1 MRSLRLKLLL
11 LKSDTSRSLING
23 TRSAEE
29 GRDVLKLQKALMGDM
44 CCQNIPN
51 KRGETP
57 GAGFCLHVSMVI
69 FNLSKRTEH
78 SFHMK
83 TKISLLYSLILLGS
97 FLVIRVQLFAEEK
110 NEIIQ
115 KSTPTG
121 IWCLLPSYGYKHP
134 RQINRLNNT
143 PCWANSNVDGIVLRA
158 DWDKIEPTEGKIDFS
173 YFDRGLELAKKYNKR
188 IEILVPAGKHSP
200 QWVYAAGADKF
211 YFHHRNGKPADY
223 MPIPWYPVLQEKFG
237 NLIKKLGERYDSSPY
252 LSYVIMTGFGHST
265 ETWFAG
271 PDDMDE
277 YNAIGGNAKW
287 IEGAKWFAALYNKAF
302 PTTPFLI
309 AMCPPSRD
317 DEGRA
322 TLKKFVEDS
331 VKDYPHRFGLKA
343 ASLEPNDKPNS
354 HKLSY
359 QSVNRFSDQTITG
372 FEMLLATKKL
382 KGTLKEALDT
392 AIVLKAQFVE
402 IYEPDLI
409 DPKQQEVLAEAGDKL
424 KKNLTWNK
432 RNL

>member
-1 MRSLRLKLLL
+1 
-11 LKSDTSRSLING
+11 
-23 TRSAEE
+23 
-29 GRDVLKLQKALMGDM
+29 M
-44 CCQNIPN
+44 CCQKTPH
-51 KRGETP
+51 KRGETA
-57 GAGFCLHVSMVI
+57 GAVFCHDASMVI
-69 FNLSKRTEH
+69 FNLNKGTRH

-83 TKISLLYSLILLGS
+83 IEISLLYSSILLGIH
-97 FLVIRVQLFAEEK
+97 LVMPVQLFAEEK
-110 NEIIQ
+110 TDIIQ
-115 KSTPTG
+115 KSTPAG

-134 RQINRLNNT
+134 KQTDKLNNT
-143 PCWANSNVDGIVLRA
+143 PCWTNPNVDGIVLRA

-200 QWVYAAGADKF
+200 QWVYAAGAEKF

-223 MPIPWYPVLQEKFG
+223 MPIPWHPVLQEKFG
-237 NLIKKLGERYDSSPY
+237 NFIKKLGERYDSSPY
-252 LSYVIMTGFGHST
+252 LSFVIMTGFGHST
-265 ETWFAG
+265 EAWFAG
-271 PDDMDE
+271 PADMDE

-287 IEGAKWFAALYNKAF
+287 LEGMKWFAALYNKAF

-317 DEGRA
+317 EEGRA

-354 HKLSY
+354 RKLSY
-359 QSVNRFSDQTITG
+359 QSVNRFSDQTVTG
-372 FEMLLATKKL
+372 FEMLLASKKL
-382 KGTLKEALDT
+382 RGSLKEALDT
-392 AIVLKAQFVE
+392 AIALKAQFVE

>member
-1 MRSLRLKLLL
+1 
-11 LKSDTSRSLING
+11 
-23 TRSAEE
+23 
-29 GRDVLKLQKALMGDM
+29 
-44 CCQNIPN
+44 
-51 KRGETP
+51 
-57 GAGFCLHVSMVI
+57 
-69 FNLSKRTEH
+69 
-78 SFHMK
+78 MK
-83 TKISLLYSLILLGS
+83 IKISLLYSLILLGS
-97 FLVIRVQLFAEEK
+97 SVVIPMQLFAEEK
-110 NEIIQ
+110 TGIIQ

-121 IWCLLPSYGYKHP
+121 IWCLLPSYSYKHP
-134 RQINRLNNT
+134 DQMDRLNNT
-143 PCWANSNVDGIVLRA
+143 PCWTNPNVDGIVLRA

-200 QWVYAAGADKF
+200 EWVYAAGAEKF
-211 YFHHRNGKPADY
+211 TFHHHNGKPADY
-223 MPIPWYPVLQEKFG
+223 MPIPWHPVLQEKFG
-237 NLIKKLGERYDSSPY
+237 NFIKKLGQRYDSSPY

-265 ETWFAG
+265 EAWFAG

-287 IEGAKWFAALYNKAF
+287 LEGAKWFAALYNKAF

-343 ASLEPNDKPNS
+343 ASLEPNDKPDS
-354 HKLSY
+354 RKLSY
-359 QSVNRFSDQTITG
+359 QSVNRFSDQTVVG
-372 FEMLLATKKL
+372 FEMLRATNKL
-382 KGTLKEALDT
+382 KGTLKAALDT
-392 AIVLKAQFVE
+392 AIALKAQFVE
-402 IYEPDLI
+402 VYEPDLI
-409 DPKQQEVLAEAGDKL
+409 DPKQREVLAEASDKL

-432 RNL
+432 EISEKL